1 MQITAE
7 HAIAR
12 LVRHGWR
19 YVSCK
24 NTHNRTL
31 ARYQMIRPGASEP
44 EWLRGSALK
53 AIVLHTL

>member
-12 LVRHGWR
+12 LVRHGWQYLGTKDIGTR
-19 YVSCK
+19 FPK
-24 NTHNRTL
+24 F
-31 ARYQMIRPGASEP
+31 QMIRPGSSEP

>member
-12 LVRHGWR
+12 LVRHGWQYLGAKDTGNR
-19 YVSCK
+19 YPK
-24 NTHNRTL
+24 F
-31 ARYQMIRPGASEP
+31 QMIRPGATEP

>member
-19 YVSCK
+19 YQGIKDVGTRNPK
-24 NTHNRTL
+24 F
-31 ARYQMIRPGASEP
+31 QMVRPGATEP